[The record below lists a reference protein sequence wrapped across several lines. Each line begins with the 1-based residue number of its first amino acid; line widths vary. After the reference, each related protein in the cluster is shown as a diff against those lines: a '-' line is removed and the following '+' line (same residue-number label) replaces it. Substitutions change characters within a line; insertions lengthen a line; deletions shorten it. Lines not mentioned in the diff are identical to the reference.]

1 MARRIAPLEN
11 ILSPV
16 DRNDTGH
23 ALVALLMPR
32 ERIFADL
39 PKDER
44 LSIGGRTRFC
54 GVTIV
59 EFASG
64 NIIEWRRFHGPQTD
78 LFDVV
83 AIAEIFCLSAA
94 APRRAE
100 ADRMLT
106 FDPRSVLAA
115 RGFGEMT

>member
-1 MARRIAPLEN
+1 
-11 ILSPV
+11 LSP
-16 DRNDTGH
+16 DERNDTGH

-44 LSIGGRTRFC
+44 PSIGGRTRFR

-59 EFASG
+59 EFAGG
-64 NIIEWRRFHGPQTD
+64 NIIEWRRFHAPQTE

-94 APRRAE
+94 APRRPE
-100 ADRMLT
+100 TDGMLAV
-106 FDPRSVLAA
+106 DPLPVLAVRA
-115 RGFGEMT
+115 FGEMT